1 MEDALTARPS
11 KMIAACY
18 RAGQWSTGPGRAGQ
32 SRSGYW
38 RSLVRAAITFVTFVV
53 ITTLASGSFGTLAQ
67 KRQRPQNDGSLTS
80 HSRDSLS
87 PEAREMVELASGVV
101 CNERIKDPKGSVPI
115 DDMQGRP
122 SLPVRSPEAVAGSQ
136 RAQRLLPIAKGL
148 VVVSLRRLAKDY
160 DFRNPKGYDPRLQ
173 AAIARVEAVRNI
185 RPDVDSRDNASVFLK
200 NPHTIV
206 FGTIF
211 LAGLPSD
218 EGIVSVLA
226 HELVHIA
233 DGSEDSLNL
242 LFRFVGNRASKL
254 TGLKIHDQRAEE
266 LTCDLVGMLAARS
279 YVSTTPSYEP
289 LPRRISRSLEH
300 NCVDQD
306 EGDDDHLSPRNT
318 IRALLALNPT
328 LSRELV
334 YGR

>member
-1 MEDALTARPS
+1 MVTLR
-11 KMIAACY
+11 ACDKKASG
-18 RAGQWSTGPGRAGQ
+18 RLGQPRVGQFSLAGT
-32 SRSGYW
+32 
-38 RSLVRAAITFVTFVV
+38 LVRGVVFILV
-53 ITTLASGSFGTLAQ
+53 ITLAGVSFGALAQ
-67 KRQRPQNDGSLTS
+67 KRKNAGNVSLTS
-80 HSRDSLS
+80 HSRESLS
-87 PEAREMVELASGVV
+87 PEAREMLELASVVV
-101 CNERIKDPKGSVPI
+101 CKERLRDPKGSLPI

-122 SLPVRSPEAVAGSQ
+122 SLPVRSPEAIAGAK

-148 VVVSLRRLAKDY
+148 VVITLRRLAKDY
-160 DFRNPKGYDPRLQ
+160 AFRSTRSFEPGLQ
-173 AAIARVEAVRNI
+173 RAIARVEVVRHI
-185 RPDVDSRDNASVFLK
+185 RPDVASRDNASVFLR

-218 EGIVSVLA
+218 EAIISVLA

-242 LFRFVGNRASKL
+242 LFKAVGNRASKL

-266 LTCDLVGMLAARS
+266 LTSDLVGTLCARS
-279 YVSTTPSYEP
+279 YVVAAPSYEP
-289 LPRRISRSLEH
+289 LPRRLSRSMEH

-318 IRALLALNPT
+318 IRALLALNPR
-328 LSRELV
+328 LSHELV

>member
-1 MEDALTARPS
+1 MKEQETERPV
-11 KMIAACY
+11 KTET
-18 RAGQWSTGPGRAGQ
+18 RR
-32 SRSGYW
+32 
-38 RSLVRAAITFVTFVV
+38 RAAGPNDLLPPMSGRFGA
-53 ITTLASGSFGTLAQ
+53 LALIAGLILLPTAAGSSAQ
-67 KRQRPQNDGSLTS
+67 KKQPPAGVHAS
-80 HSRDSLS
+80 HSRDELS
-87 PEAREMVELASGVV
+87 TEAREIVELASVVV
-101 CNERIKDPKGSVPI
+101 CQERIKDPKGSVPI

-122 SLPVRSPEAVAGSQ
+122 SLPVRSPEAVAGAE
-136 RAQRLLPIAKGL
+136 RAQRLLPIARSL
-148 VVVSLRRLAKDY
+148 VVDSLRRLANDS
-160 DFRNPKGYDPRLQ
+160 DFRNSKGYDSRIQ
-173 AAIARVEAVRNI
+173 RAVARVEAVKNI
-185 RPDVDSRDNASVFLK
+185 RPDMDSRDNASVFLK
-200 NPHTIV
+200 NPNTII

-218 EGIVSVLA
+218 EGIISVLA
-226 HELVHIA
+226 HELVHIG
-233 DGSEDSLNL
+233 DGDEDSLRS
-242 LFRFVGNRASKL
+242 LFRAVGNRASKL

-279 YVSTTPSYEP
+279 YVATTPSYEP
-289 LPRRISRSLEH
+289 LPRRISRSVEH